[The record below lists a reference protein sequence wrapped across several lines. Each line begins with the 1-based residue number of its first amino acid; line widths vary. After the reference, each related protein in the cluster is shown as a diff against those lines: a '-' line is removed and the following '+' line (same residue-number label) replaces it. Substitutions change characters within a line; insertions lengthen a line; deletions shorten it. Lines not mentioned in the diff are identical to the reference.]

1 MRQNTKNAD
10 CILYYDRKEDQSI
23 TQRYNHMK
31 KRIPFPKKYWV
42 YLIIVLIGSV
52 LLIVNIFR
60 TDSWTVD
67 IMVTTEKESF

>member
-1 MRQNTKNAD
+1 
-10 CILYYDRKEDQSI
+10 
-23 TQRYNHMK
+23 MK

-52 LLIVNIFR
+52 LLIVNIIR